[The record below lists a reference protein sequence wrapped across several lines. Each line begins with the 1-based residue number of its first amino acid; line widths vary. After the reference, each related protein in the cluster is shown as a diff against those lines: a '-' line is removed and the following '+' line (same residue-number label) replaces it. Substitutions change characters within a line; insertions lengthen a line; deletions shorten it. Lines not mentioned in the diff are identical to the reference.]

1 MTSASSDCLWEV
13 EEVQAGRAWG
23 GWTHA
28 SPHGR
33 ALSRITCVPE
43 SLPSELYK
51 QSRFTSVS
59 VNGVLHI
66 TVALHLESYILGIR
80 H

>member
-1 MTSASSDCLWEV
+1 MGGGGGGGGACLGRVDTCLASRE
-13 EEVQAGRAWG
+13 R
-23 GWTHA
+23 
-28 SPHGR
+28 
-33 ALSRITCVPE
+33 LSRITCVPE